1 MDMNLSKLWEI
12 VKDREAWHAAVHGVA
27 ESQTWPSDW
36 TTKEK
41 WDGVSLTPFPKGD
54 KAQTGRK
61 KKSRR
66 KLSVMSVYFQIQV
79 IEIPTG
85 NGLS

>member
-1 MDMNLSKLWEI
+1 MRWS
-12 VKDREAWHAAVHGVA
+12 
-27 ESQTWPSDW
+27 
-36 TTKEK
+36 
-41 WDGVSLTPFPKGD
+41 SLTPFPKGD

-61 KKSRR
+61 KKSGR

-85 NGLS
+85 NGLSYKNTQGLP